1 MRLSWDP
8 TQEQRLLGRTEE
20 SPTAGEPSAIDWTA
34 VLEIED
40 TGMGISLEVQQM
52 IFEPFFTTK
61 REGTGLGLATVQ
73 RIIEQHGGSIQV
85 SSQPGAG
92 TCFRMQLPSVELN
105 R

>member
-1 MRLSWDP
+1 M
-8 TQEQRLLGRTEE
+8 
-20 SPTAGEPSAIDWTA
+20 
-34 VLEIED
+34 
-40 TGMGISLEVQQM
+40 SLEVQQM